1 MNAQHS
7 DHQAEDIV
15 TPIDRDEDT
24 DNLAMNAEATLLCAL
39 MFSVPGDDEPAIAAA
54 HLRAGDFADPRRG
67 ELFTVIA
74 RLIAA
79 GEGHDPVRVQSHL
92 ANNGNAHPRVT
103 ELLATIALLETPP
116 VGIQARALDVLN
128 AAYRRDFRAAAQ
140 RQAQAADEEPTDQLF
155 DIILEAGT
163 AMRAYTRRLADL
175 AGA

>member
-7 DHQAEDIV
+7 DRQAEDVV
-15 TPIDRDEDT
+15 TAIDHNDDT

-39 MFSVPGDDEPAIAAA
+39 MFSVPGDDEPALASA
-54 HLRAGDFADPRRG
+54 HLRADDFADPRRG

-74 RLIAA
+74 RLIKA

-92 ANNGNAHPRVT
+92 ANNGNANPRVT

-155 DIILEAGT
+155 DIILAAGT
-163 AMRAYTRRLADL
+163 QMRTYTRRIADL
-175 AGA
+175 ANA

>member
-1 MNAQHS
+1 MNAHNAR
-7 DHQAEDIV
+7 QAEDIV
-15 TPIDRDEDT
+15 TPIAHVEDT

-39 MFSVPGDDEPAIAAA
+39 MFSVPGDPDPAIAAA
-54 HLRAGDFADPRRG
+54 HLRADDFSDPRRG

-74 RLIAA
+74 QLIKA

-92 ANNGNAHPRVT
+92 ANNGNAQPRVT

-128 AAYRRDFRAAAQ
+128 AAYRRSFRAAAQ
-140 RQAQAADEEPTDQLF
+140 RQAQAADEEPTDALF

-163 AMRAYTRRLADL
+163 AMRTYTRRIAELTNA
-175 AGA
+175 